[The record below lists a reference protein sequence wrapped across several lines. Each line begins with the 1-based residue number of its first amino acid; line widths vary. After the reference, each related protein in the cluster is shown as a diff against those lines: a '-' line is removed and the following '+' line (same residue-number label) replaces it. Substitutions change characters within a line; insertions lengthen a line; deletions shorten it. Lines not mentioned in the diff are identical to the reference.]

1 MAARRARAARPLAL
15 AGLLAGP
22 ARRPAP
28 RSGAAIEPGVTTTDQ
43 VRARYGAPSKETRG
57 KADGYDTLQWVYE
70 GAHAP
75 GGIQKMTVDYGLLTP
90 QGFKPT
96 VVRVL
101 RLEPKPKVFG
111 RNTVIQA
118 WGVPDGITKQ
128 NELDTFFYKTG
139 LARELRQGGRRG
151 RAADLHAAPARHA
164 SRGSEALA
172 RRRALR

>member
-1 MAARRARAARPLAL
+1 MAGRRRALLAAVAM
-15 AGLLAGP
+15 AGLLLAGP
-22 ARRPAP
+22 
-28 RSGAAIEPGVTTTDQ
+28 GAAEEWGAIEPGLTTAEQ

-57 KADGYDTLQWVYE
+57 KADGYDIMQWVYE
-70 GAHAP
+70 GAQAP

-101 RLEPKPKVFG
+101 RLEPKAKVFG

-118 WGVPDGITKQ
+118 WGVPDGITQQ

-139 LARELRQGGRRG
+139 LLVNFDKEGDE
-151 RAADLHAAPARHA
+151 AALLTFTPPQPDDPPPTAPKR
-164 SRGSEALA
+164 
-172 RRRALR
+172 

>member
-1 MAARRARAARPLAL
+1 MAGRRRALLAAVAM
-15 AGLLAGP
+15 AGLLLAGP
-22 ARRPAP
+22 GTAEEW
-28 RSGAAIEPGVTTTDQ
+28 GAIEPGVTTAEQ

-57 KADGYDTLQWVYE
+57 KADGYDIMQWVYE
-70 GAHAP
+70 GAQAP

-101 RLEPKPKVFG
+101 RLEPKAKVFG

-118 WGVPDGITKQ
+118 WGVPDGITQQ

-139 LARELRQGGRRG
+139 LLVNFDKEGDE
-151 RAADLHAAPARHA
+151 AALLTFTPPQPDDPPPTAPKR
-164 SRGSEALA
+164 
-172 RRRALR
+172 